1 MFICREEYST
11 QVNLDELSHYF
22 DPADVVPVK
31 NEATE
36 NLANYVKTL
45 DELTDQDVINGVV
58 ALIGVTEN
66 RNATSWAK
74 FDGVADD
81 VRRYLFNLKRGNFKP
96 IILDLGNLK
105 NGEGVN
111 DTYAA
116 ISEIVAVL
124 IRHAITPIF
133 IGGSQDLTYAQYL
146 AYQKLEQ
153 TVNIVGVD
161 ATFDL
166 GTINDELTSETYLGK
181 IITHQPNHLFN
192 YSNIGYQTYFVE
204 QPQIE
209 LMSKM
214 FFDAHRLG
222 EVRVKPEEVEPVM
235 RNADIVSFDMS
246 SIRSSDARATSK
258 PTPNGFYAE
267 EACRIMRYAG
277 LSEKLSCLGIF
288 EVTDETDGGQTTHLV
303 AQMLW
308 FFFEG
313 YYNRKVEMPTANNT
327 NYMLYN
333 VSVQNSE
340 QPIVFYKSLLTDK
353 WWMDVPY
360 SVSKKNRYE
369 RHHFVPCSY
378 NDYIMACND
387 EVPDRW
393 WQAYQKLL

>member
-1 MFICREEYST
+1 M
-11 QVNLDELSHYF
+11 NLDELLHYF
-22 DPADVVPVK
+22 DQPETVPVK

-45 DELTDQDVINGVV
+45 DELTDNDVSQGVI
-58 ALIGVTEN
+58 ALIGIAEN
-66 RNATSWAK
+66 RNATTWAK
-74 FDGVADD
+74 FEGVADD
-81 VRRYLFNLKRGNFKP
+81 VRRHLFNLKRGNFNP
-96 IILDLGNLK
+96 VILDLGNLK
-105 NGEGVN
+105 NGDSVN

-116 ISEIVAVL
+116 IAEIVATL
-124 IRHAITPIF
+124 IRHAITPFF

-153 TVNIVGVD
+153 TVNIVGID
-161 ATFDL
+161 PTFDL
-166 GTINDELTSETYLGK
+166 GTIDNELNSETYLGK

-192 YSNIGYQTYFVE
+192 FSNIGYQTYFVE

-209 LMSKM
+209 LMQKM
-214 FFDAHRLG
+214 FFDVHRLG
-222 EVRVKPEEVEPVM
+222 DIRAKPEECEPVL

-246 SIRSSDARATSK
+246 SIRSADARAISK

-267 EACRIMRYAG
+267 EACKIMRYAG
-277 LSEKLSCLGIF
+277 LSEKLSCVGIF
-288 EVTDETDGGQTTHLV
+288 ELTDEEDGGQTTHLA
-303 AQMLW
+303 AQMCW
-308 FFFEG
+308 FFLEG
-313 YYNRKVEMPTANNT
+313 YYSRKVEMPTANSA
-327 NYMLYN
+327 NYTLYN
-333 VSVQNSE
+333 VPVQNSE
-340 QPIVFYKSLLTDK
+340 QPIVFYKSNMTNK

-378 NDYIMACND
+378 NDYLTSVND

>member
-1 MFICREEYST
+1 MVDNI
-11 QVNLDELSHYF
+11 
-22 DPADVVPVK
+22 
-31 NEATE
+31 
-36 NLANYVKTL
+36 ANYVKSFE
-45 DELTDQDVINGVV
+45 ELTDMDIRQGVV

-66 RNATSWAK
+66 RNATGWAK
-74 FDGVADD
+74 YDGVADNF
-81 VRRYLFNLKRGNFKP
+81 RRHLFNLKRGNFRP
-96 IILDLGNLK
+96 VILDLGNLK
-105 NGEGVN
+105 NGESVT

-116 ISEIVAVL
+116 VSEIVATL
-124 IRHAITPIF
+124 ISNEITPFF
-133 IGGSQDLTYAQYL
+133 IGGSQDITYAHYL

-153 TVNIVGVD
+153 TVNIVGID

-192 YSNIGYQTYFVE
+192 FSNIGYQTYFTE
-204 QPQIE
+204 QAQIE
-209 LMSKM
+209 LMGKM

-222 EVRVKPEEVEPVM
+222 DVRVKPEECEPVL
-235 RNADIVSFDMS
+235 RSADIVSVDMS
-246 SIRSSDARATSK
+246 CIRSSDARATSK

-267 EACRIMRYAG
+267 EVCKIMRYAG
-277 LSEKLSCLGIF
+277 LSEKLSCVGIF
-288 EVTDETDGGQTTHLV
+288 ELTDDEDNGQTAHLA
-303 AQMLW
+303 AQMAW

-313 YYNRKVEMPTANNT
+313 HYNRKAEMPHATSPNYTA
-327 NYMLYN
+327 YN
-333 VSVQNSE
+333 VAVQNSE
-340 QPIVFYKSLLTDK
+340 QPIVFFKSALTDK

-378 NDYIMACND
+378 NDYITACNN

>member
-1 MFICREEYST
+1 M
-11 QVNLDELSHYF
+11 NLDELYHYF
-22 DPADVVPVK
+22 EQPDTVPVK
-31 NEATE
+31 TE
-36 NLANYVKTL
+36 LTESIANYVKTL
-45 DELTDQDVINGVV
+45 DELTDDDIRQGVV
-58 ALIGVTEN
+58 AIIGVSEN
-66 RNATSWAK
+66 RNATTWAK
-74 FDGVADD
+74 FDGVADE
-81 VRRYLFNLKRGNFKP
+81 VRRHLFALKRGNFKP
-96 IILDLGNLK
+96 LIVDLGNLK
-105 NGEGVN
+105 NGESAT

-116 ISEIVAVL
+116 VAEIVATL
-124 IRHAITPIF
+124 ISHEITPFF
-133 IGGSQDLTYAQYL
+133 IGGSQDITYAQYL

-166 GTINDELTSETYLGK
+166 GTIDDELNSETYLGK

-192 YSNIGYQTYFVE
+192 FSNLGYQTYFVD

-222 EVRVKPEEVEPVM
+222 ELRTRPEEAEPVL
-235 RNADIVSFDMS
+235 RNADLVTFDMG

-277 LSEKLSCLGIF
+277 ISEKVTCMGIF
-288 EVTDETDGGQTTHLV
+288 ELTDEADGGQTTHLA
-303 AQMLW
+303 AQMVW
-308 FFFEG
+308 FFLEG
-313 YYNRKVEMPTANNT
+313 YYNRKAEMPTASSS
-327 NYMLYN
+327 NYILYN
-333 VSVQNSE
+333 VAVQNTE
-340 QPIVFYKSLLTDK
+340 QPIVFYKSNLTDK

-378 NDYIMACND
+378 NDYLIACRD

>member
-1 MFICREEYST
+1 
-11 QVNLDELSHYF
+11 VNLDELLHYF
-22 DPADVVPVK
+22 DQPETVPVK

-45 DELTDQDVINGVV
+45 DELTDNDVSQGVI
-58 ALIGVTEN
+58 ALIGIAEN
-66 RNATSWAK
+66 RNATTWAK
-74 FDGVADD
+74 FEGVADD
-81 VRRYLFNLKRGNFKP
+81 VRRHLFNLKRGNFNP
-96 IILDLGNLK
+96 VILDLGNLK
-105 NGEGVN
+105 NGDSVN

-116 ISEIVAVL
+116 IAEIVATL
-124 IRHAITPIF
+124 IRHAITPFF

-153 TVNIVGVD
+153 TVNIVGID
-161 ATFDL
+161 PTFDL
-166 GTINDELTSETYLGK
+166 GTIDNELNSETYLGK

-192 YSNIGYQTYFVE
+192 FSNIGYQTYFVE

-209 LMSKM
+209 LMQKM
-214 FFDAHRLG
+214 FFDVHRLG
-222 EVRVKPEEVEPVM
+222 DIRAKPEECEPVL

-246 SIRSSDARATSK
+246 SIRSADARAISK

-267 EACRIMRYAG
+267 EACKIMRYAG
-277 LSEKLSCLGIF
+277 LSEKLSCVGIF
-288 EVTDETDGGQTTHLV
+288 ELTDEEDGGQTTHLA
-303 AQMLW
+303 AQMCW
-308 FFFEG
+308 FFLEG
-313 YYNRKVEMPTANNT
+313 YYSRKVEMPTANSA
-327 NYMLYN
+327 NYTLYN
-333 VSVQNSE
+333 VPVQNSE
-340 QPIVFYKSLLTDK
+340 QPIVFYKSNMTNK

-378 NDYIMACND
+378 NDYLTSVND

>member
-1 MFICREEYST
+1 M
-11 QVNLDELSHYF
+11 NLDELLHYF
-22 DPADVVPVK
+22 DQPETVPVK

-45 DELTDQDVINGVV
+45 DELTDSDVSKGVI
-58 ALIGVTEN
+58 ALIGIAEN
-66 RNATSWAK
+66 RNATTWAK
-74 FDGVADD
+74 FEGVADD
-81 VRRYLFNLKRGNFKP
+81 VRRHLFNLKRGNFNP
-96 IILDLGNLK
+96 VILDLGNLK
-105 NGEGVN
+105 NGDSVN

-116 ISEIVAVL
+116 IAEIVATL
-124 IRHAITPIF
+124 IRHAITPFF

-153 TVNIVGVD
+153 TVNIVGID
-161 ATFDL
+161 PTFDL
-166 GTINDELTSETYLGK
+166 GTIDNELNSETYLGK

-192 YSNIGYQTYFVE
+192 FSNIGYQTYFVE

-209 LMSKM
+209 LMQKM
-214 FFDAHRLG
+214 FFDVHRLG
-222 EVRVKPEEVEPVM
+222 DIRAKPEECEPVL

-246 SIRSSDARATSK
+246 SIRSADARAISK

-267 EACRIMRYAG
+267 EACKIMRYAG
-277 LSEKLSCLGIF
+277 LSEKLSCVGIF
-288 EVTDETDGGQTTHLV
+288 ELTDEEDGGQTTHLA
-303 AQMLW
+303 AQMCW
-308 FFFEG
+308 FFLEG
-313 YYNRKVEMPTANNT
+313 YYSRKVEMPTANSA
-327 NYMLYN
+327 NYTLYN
-333 VSVQNSE
+333 VPVQNSE
-340 QPIVFYKSLLTDK
+340 QPIVFYKSNMTNK

-378 NDYIMACND
+378 NDYLTSVND